1 MNTPQLPNF
10 KPSAMKENKSGNP
23 ANLLQFSD
31 STKDSLDNQVAR
43 IIYLYQ
49 LGRIRGPRAH
59 EMLHDCT
66 TDLGTIYWAVSGTI
80 GRAHNCI
87 NIVHRIRNSRE
98 SNIFPDG
105 RNYLSKQTASA
116 LDRVLRTSRDCAEG
130 RASYKEFRDLT
141 RIAQQLMK
149 QDVRTLCQD
158 LSDLVYKIKRTPV
171 RLPSLR
177 AADLGYKPD
186 EVLTNEQPEMEEM
199 LIKKV
204 SL

>member
-1 MNTPQLPNF
+1 
-10 KPSAMKENKSGNP
+10 MKNQKSGNP
-23 ANLLQFSD
+23 AKLIHFSD
-31 STKDSLDNQVAR
+31 STKDSLDNQIAR
-43 IIYLYQ
+43 IVYLYQ
-49 LGRIRGPRAH
+49 LGRIRGVRAH

-66 TDLGTIYWAVSGTI
+66 KDLGTIYWSVASVI
-80 GRAHNCI
+80 ARAHQTI
-87 NIVHRIRNSRE
+87 NIVHRIKNSQD

-105 RNYLSKQTASA
+105 RNYLSRQTAEA

-171 RLPSLR
+171 RLPSLK
-177 AADLGYKPD
+177 ASDLGYQPD
-186 EVLTNEQPEMEEM
+186 TLLTNEQPEVVCTEDM
-199 LIKKV
+199 LIRKI
-204 SL
+204 SP